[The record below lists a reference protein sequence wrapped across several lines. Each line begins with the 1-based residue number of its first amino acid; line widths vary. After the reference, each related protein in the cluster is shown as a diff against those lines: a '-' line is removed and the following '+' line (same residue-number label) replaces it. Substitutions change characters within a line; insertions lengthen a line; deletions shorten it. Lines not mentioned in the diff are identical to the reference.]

1 MPPRTIV
8 RIAVVAAAL
17 VGAHQ
22 ALAQPITVDEF
33 RRELVGMPLC
43 GTPTSGP
50 LAGKALCTV
59 HLPDGTAVL
68 AGAGLIVRGIWDVD
82 NGRICRRGAHDP
94 VEKRR
99 CVDYERVG
107 QDRYRNSDGVEF
119 CIGPC
124 ATSSS
129 AAATGAGE
137 PEGGGVEAPASSAEA
152 SPGASGVV
160 APSPSAGLPH
170 QEPTP
175 AGQGNPQAR

>member
-1 MPPRTIV
+1 MIPKGGYRFSEKIMLPHQVRPIMSPRTIV
-8 RIAVVAAAL
+8 RIVVLAAAL
-17 VGAHQ
+17 AGASQ
-22 ALAQPITVDEF
+22 SLAEPITVDEF

-43 GTPTSGP
+43 GTPTVGP

-99 CVDYERVG
+99 CVDYERTG

-124 ATSSS
+124 PPA
-129 AAATGAGE
+129 E
-137 PEGGGVEAPASSAEA
+137 PASAGAE
-152 SPGASGVV
+152 PN
-160 APSPSAGLPH
+160 PPSAGTNP
-170 QEPTP
+170 P
-175 AGQGNPQAR
+175 AGNPAGASPAGSK